1 MKTRFTYSMLIFS
14 AFIMVLSSCS
24 VEKRTH
30 LSGYHIDW
38 KNKNENAAN
47 RVKQEKIDAI
57 VSQEV
62 AVATIETEVAPEEAT
77 EVTASVNAAEIALV
91 APIAKLAKKAV
102 SKSVAVN
109 TAEVNTSNVSL
120 TEEKQAVKPLKI
132 EKKAA
137 APKPLERI
145 RNQIIAAVLAFFL
158 GWLGIHRFY
167 LGYTGAG
174 IVQLLLFILGIPL
187 MLIFIGYLMI
197 LAAWIWVLID
207 FIRILL
213 GDLKPKGGSYSNKI

>member
-1 MKTRFTYSMLIFS
+1 MKTKMTHSLLLFS

-30 LSGYHIDW
+30 LSGYHFDW
-38 KNKNENAAN
+38 KKKNENSVK
-47 RVKQEKIDAI
+47 RVKQDKIDVI
-57 VSQEV
+57 VSQEEAFA
-62 AVATIETEVAPEEAT
+62 AVESEVVVEEVT
-77 EVTASVNAAEIALV
+77 EVTASANLEV
-91 APIAKLAKKAV
+91 APIAAVAKKAV

-197 LAAWIWVLID
+197 LAAWVWVLID